1 MSEPAKK
8 PIKLRNLIKPKSHPN
23 LNQAKSENERLPGPN
38 LKQKAPPKRN
48 RSPQKI
54 QQSQTIPSIPESF
67 KESYSDVRN
76 SPSFSADIKRI
87 ADKITSYRY
96 KSSSHRCRR
105 CPRNKPY

>member
-1 MSEPAKK
+1 MSVPPKN
-8 PIKLRNLIKPKSHPN
+8 PIKLRNLIKPKSHQNPN
-23 LNQAKSENERLPGPN
+23 PAKSENEKLLSPN
-38 LKQKAPPKRN
+38 LKQKAPQRRDKSPKV
-48 RSPQKI
+48 I
-54 QQSQTIPSIPESF
+54 QRSQTTPSIPESF

>member
-1 MSEPAKK
+1 MSDQPRKT
-8 PIKLRNLIKPKSHPN
+8 IKLKNFTKPKSNQNPN
-23 LNQAKSENERLPGPN
+23 QVRNANEKLLDPSLNQKII
-38 LKQKAPPKRN
+38 QKRDKTPPA
-48 RSPQKI
+48 I

-67 KESYSDVRN
+67 KEAYSDVRN